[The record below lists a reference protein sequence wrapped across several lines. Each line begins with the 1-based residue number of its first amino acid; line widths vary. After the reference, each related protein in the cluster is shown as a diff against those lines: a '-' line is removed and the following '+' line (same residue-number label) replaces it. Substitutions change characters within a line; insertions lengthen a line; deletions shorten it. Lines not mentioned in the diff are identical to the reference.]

1 MNIVQAGILGV
12 MGALLAVQF
21 KSGKTEYGI
30 YMSVGISIFIFLS
43 IVGRLK
49 EIIDTIRQISRHI
62 NIDTSYISTLI
73 KMLGVTYIAE
83 FASGI
88 CRDTGYHTIASQID
102 IFGKLTILVMS
113 LPVLL
118 ALLQTI
124 QEFLT

>member
-1 MNIVQAGILGV
+1 MRFL
-12 MGALLAVQF
+12 QF
-21 KSGKTEYGI
+21 KNGKTEYGI
-30 YMSVGISIFIFLS
+30 YMSVAISVFIFLS
-43 IVGRLK
+43 IVGRLE
-49 EIIDTIRQISRHI
+49 EIINTIRQISGHI
-62 NIDTSYISTLI
+62 NMDTSYIATLI

-88 CRDTGYHTIASQID
+88 CRDTGYQTIASQIE

-124 QEFLT
+124 QEFLS